1 MDDDV
6 ESDNETLKYAFD
18 KVFEDIDEGIDNFT
32 RNKFKLRNLKYL
44 KKR

>member
-6 ESDNETLKYAFD
+6 ESDNETLKNIF
-18 KVFEDIDEGIDNFT
+18 DEGIDNFT
-32 RNKFKLRNLKYL
+32 RNKFKRNLKYL